1 VVKNCGTM
9 RRIICGSL
17 AALVLCCVGATPA
30 AAWNGWVEVRSPHFV
45 VVSNAGDKEARK
57 TAVQFEQIRAVF
69 REALP
74 ERQTDAGPVV
84 TILAVR
90 DDKSLQE
97 LLPDYWTKGH
107 AHPAGL
113 FVSAMNQSYIVVDV
127 DAEGTNPTRRS
138 ITSITTRRQRRTI
151 QTCRPGFRKA

>member
-1 VVKNCGTM
+1 MAAPTIIILDANG
-9 RRIICGSL
+9 RRGEEL
-17 AALVLCCVGATPA
+17 RHDAADHLRIAGGAGPLLCWSYVRSGLEWVG
-30 AAWNGWVEVRSPHFV
+30 GGESPHFV

-57 TAVQFEQIRAVF
+57 TAVQCEQIRAVF

-113 FVSAMNQSYIVVDV
+113 
-127 DAEGTNPTRRS
+127 
-138 ITSITTRRQRRTI
+138 
-151 QTCRPGFRKA
+151 